1 MFFSIL
7 QAVGE
12 ARAGIDDSPAGAV
25 ATASV
30 VLAFQPLHFTN
41 IFDSV
46 FVLECLCL
54 VLLAPCQSPASS
66 RANAVHAQLFNGLNF
81 NAGYS
86 ALFHILPYGGDFC

>member
-1 MFFSIL
+1 M

-12 ARAGIDDSPAGAV
+12 ARAGIDDSPAGTV
-25 ATASV
+25 AIASV

-46 FVLECLCL
+46 FVLECSYL
-54 VLLAPCQSPASS
+54 VLFIPCQSPASS
-66 RANAVHAQLFNGLNF
+66 RVHAVHVQLFNGLNF

-86 ALFHILPYGGDFC
+86 ALFHILLYGGDFC